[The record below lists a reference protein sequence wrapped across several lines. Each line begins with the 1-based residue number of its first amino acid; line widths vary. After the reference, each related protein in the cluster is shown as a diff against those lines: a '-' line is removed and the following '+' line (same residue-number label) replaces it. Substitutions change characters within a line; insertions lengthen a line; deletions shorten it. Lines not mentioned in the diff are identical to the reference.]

1 MNFHGNES
9 NVNFSPELQPLF
21 DAMMRGDVI
30 KSITFCAG
38 EINRHDRSK
47 DVTFTNFKATDYW
60 EGMAYNSTK
69 REWHDYVDEFV
80 ERTEQFLTGAKTRG
94 FYMSW
99 VLSFEL

>member
-9 NVNFSPELQPLF
+9 NVSFSPELQPLF
-21 DAMMRGDVI
+21 DAMMQGDVI

-47 DVTFTNFKATDYW
+47 DVTLEYFIATDYW
-60 EGMAYNSTK
+60 EGMAYNSAK
-69 REWHDYVDEFV
+69 HDYHDYVDTNLAGE
-80 ERTEQFLTGAKTRG
+80 KTS